1 MVDARKTQWSLH
13 THAPEWENSD
23 SLSESFRFG
32 AWSCEG
38 VMHVCA

>member
-1 MVDARKTQWSLH
+1 MISRDKTQWSLH
-13 THAPEWENSD
+13 THALEAENSD

-38 VMHVCA
+38 KVYVRS